1 MSLIGDMKTASTTDD
16 LVWRAL
22 SDPARRRMLDLWT
35 DGAKTTGQI
44 VEQANGLCRTAGMKH
59 LEVLVAADLVVVRRE
74 QSLQRL
80 TVRR

>member
-1 MSLIGDMKTASTTDD
+1 
-16 LVWRAL
+16 
-22 SDPARRRMLDLWT
+22 MLDLLT

-44 VEQANGLCRTAGMKH
+44 VEQANGLCRTAVMKH
-59 LEVLVAADLVVVRRE
+59 LEVLVAVDLVVVRRE